1 MKKLLILLFS
11 ILISFNSY
19 AGYYDT
25 ICDEDPTLDA
35 TVISG
40 SIAFTILINDLGGIR
55 RTDFSGENLCK
66 WNNGK
71 GQWNNGNTRIKGQ
84 YINGKREGKWTWH
97 YENGLKMD
105 DGPKSQE
112 GNYKYGNKDGKW
124 TWWNENGQITSEKN
138 YKIICCINWNNQ
150 NYSVTVEQNR
160 L

>member
-19 AGYYDT
+19 GGYFDN
-25 ICDEDPTLDA
+25 ICDEDPTLNA

-40 SIAFTILINDLGGIR
+40 TIAFTILVYDIGAQRI
-55 RTDFSGENLCK
+55 TDFSGENLCK

-97 YENGLKMD
+97 YENGRLKMD

-112 GNYKYGNKDGKW
+112 GNYKDGNKDGKW
-124 TWWNENGQITSEKN
+124 TYWNENGQIT
-138 YKIICCINWNNQ
+138 
-150 NYSVTVEQNR
+150 
-160 L
+160 

>member
-19 AGYYDT
+19 GGYFDN
-25 ICDEDPTLDA
+25 ICDEDPTLNA

-40 SIAFTILINDLGGIR
+40 TIAFTILVYDIGAQRI
-55 RTDFSGENLCK
+55 TDFSGENLCK

-112 GNYKYGNKDGKW
+112 GNYKDGNKDGKW
-124 TWWNENGQITSEKN
+124 TEWDEDGQIISESNWKDGE
-138 YKIICCINWNNQ
+138 CI
-150 NYSVTVEQNR
+150 SGDC
-160 L
+160 

>member
-11 ILISFNSY
+11 LLISFNSY

-35 TVISG
+35 TVMSG
-40 SIAFTILINDLGGIR
+40 SIAFTILINDLGAIR
-55 RTDFSGENLCK
+55 KTDFSGENLCK

-112 GNYKYGNKDGKW
+112 GNYKDGNKDGKW
-124 TWWNENGQITSEKN
+124 TWWNEDGHIKSESTWQNGE
-138 YKIICCINWNNQ
+138 CI
-150 NYSVTVEQNR
+150 SGDCD
-160 L
+160 

>member
-124 TWWNENGQITSEKN
+124 TSWNKNGQIVSVKN
-138 YKIICCINWNNQ
+138 FKDGKCI
-150 NYSVTVEQNR
+150 SGDC
-160 L
+160 

>member
-19 AGYYDT
+19 GGYFDN

-40 SIAFTILINDLGGIR
+40 TIAFTILIHDIGAQRI
-55 RTDFSGENLCK
+55 TDFSGENLCK

-112 GNYKYGNKDGKW
+112 GNYKDGNKDGKW
-124 TWWNENGQITSEKN
+124 TYWNENGQITSELNWKEGV
-138 YKIICCINWNNQ
+138 CI
-150 NYSVTVEQNR
+150 SGDCD
-160 L
+160 